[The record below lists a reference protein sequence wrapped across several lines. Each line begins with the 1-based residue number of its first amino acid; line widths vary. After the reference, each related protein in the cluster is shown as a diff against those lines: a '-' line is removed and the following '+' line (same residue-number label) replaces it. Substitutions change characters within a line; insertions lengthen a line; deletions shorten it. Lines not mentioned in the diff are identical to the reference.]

1 MLNFIIKLAL
11 RQRVAVL
18 GLSVVLMLLG
28 TWQAFNLP
36 VDVFPD
42 LNRPIVTIMTEAS
55 GLAPE
60 EMEVQ
65 ITVPVE
71 SVLNGLPNLIR
82 LRSSNGAGISIV
94 YAEFDWGTDIF
105 KNRQIVAERLQ
116 LAKEKL
122 PEGISPV
129 MTPSSSIM
137 GEIMFVGLTSPD
149 KTVPPMELR
158 TLAEW
163 TIRPRL
169 LAIPGVSQV
178 ITIGGELK
186 QYQILLS
193 STKLQAKGLTVEDL
207 KHSLSEIGLNTS
219 GGFINIGEKEYLIR
233 SIGRV
238 ETVEHIKEAY
248 VGTHL
253 GNPVLVKDIAEVKI
267 GAHFK
272 RGNGSIN
279 GEQAV
284 VMTIQKQPT
293 SETVQL
299 TKRIEKELS
308 LMQKSLPPGV
318 ELKSDLFKQAHFI
331 ENAIGNVSEALRD
344 GTIMVIIVLMFF
356 LFNWRTTFITLTAI
370 PLSFVLTAIIFK
382 LFGIGVNTMTLGGLA
397 VAVGELVDD
406 AIVDVENVFRRLRE
420 NRALKNP
427 KNVLKVIY
435 DASAEVRNSIVFST
449 IIVVMVFVPL
459 FALDGL
465 EGKLFA
471 PMGYAYIISIL
482 CSLVI
487 SLTVTPVL
495 CYFLLGKMKN
505 ELKEETDGFFVLHL
519 KRISER
525 ILKWTL
531 ERPKSILIATSIA
544 FILILF
550 LIPLMGK
557 NFLPSFNEGSA
568 TLGLQATPGISL
580 SESDK
585 KGLEVEK
592 ALLLIPEVK
601 STTRRVGRAEMDE
614 HAEGVNWNEIDVDFK
629 KGGKNERTKEEI
641 FGDMRAKI
649 KSAWPEVYINV
660 GQPISHRLDHMLSG
674 VRAQIALKIFGPD
687 IVELRRLA
695 GELQEK
701 IKNIPGIKDLQV
713 EPLVQIPQLKI
724 FIDKEEVKNARM
736 SAGTLSSDLEALLN
750 GHSAGQV
757 IEGQRI
763 FGVLMRLDEE
773 SRANPEKIEDITL
786 KILPTGDQVKVRDL
800 ANVYKGSGPNMI
812 NREGLQRRIVVSA
825 NSEGTDL
832 EILVNAIKNA
842 SQSIEWPEGYHME
855 VGGQFESQ
863 LASSKKMI
871 VLGIISL
878 CVIFLVLYFHFHSS
892 ILSLQI
898 MLNIPLA
905 LMGSILAIFFTEKA
919 FSLASLIAFVTL
931 CGIASRNG
939 IMMISHYLHL
949 MKEEGHSFGKEM
961 IIKGTLDRLVPVLMT
976 ALTSTL
982 ALLPLLFAK
991 GQPGKEILHPVA
1003 IVIVG
1008 GLITST
1014 LLDLLVTPAIF
1025 SLYGKNAAKKAL
1037 NKMEESNLEE
1047 F

>member
-1 MLNFIIKLAL
+1 MLNSIIKLAL
-11 RQRVAVL
+11 RQRLAVL
-18 GLSVVLMLLG
+18 GFSMLLMVFG
-28 TWQAFNLP
+28 SWQALHLP

-42 LNRPIVTIMTEAS
+42 LNRPVVTVMTEAK

-60 EMEVQ
+60 ETEVQ
-65 ITVPVE
+65 VTIPIE
-71 SVLNGLPNLIR
+71 SVLNGLPGLVR
-82 LRSSNGAGISIV
+82 LRSSNSAGISIV
-94 YAEFDWGTDIF
+94 YAEFDWGTDIY

-122 PEGISPV
+122 PSGISPV

-137 GEIMFVGLTSPD
+137 GEIMFIGLTSPEGE
-149 KTVPPMELR
+149 VSPIELR

-169 LAIPGVSQV
+169 LAITGVSQI
-178 ITIGGELK
+178 ITIGGDLK
-186 QYQILLS
+186 QYQILVS
-193 STKLQAKGLTVEDL
+193 SEKLQRRGLTIEDL
-207 KHSLSEIGLNTS
+207 KHSLAEIGLNTA
-219 GGFINIGEKEYLIR
+219 GGFIDIGSKEYLIR
-233 SIGRV
+233 TLGRV
-238 ETVEHIKEAY
+238 ETVEHIQEAY

-253 GNPVLVKDIAEVKI
+253 GNPVAVKDIAEVKI

-272 RGNGSIN
+272 RGNGSVN
-279 GEQAV
+279 GKPAV
-284 VMTIQKQPT
+284 VMTVQKQPT
-293 SETVQL
+293 SETVSL
-299 TKRIEKELS
+299 TRIIEKELE
-308 LMQKSLPPGV
+308 LIQKTLPKGV

-331 ENAIGNVSEALRD
+331 ENAIGNVTEALRD
-344 GTIMVIIVLMFF
+344 GTIMVVIVLMLF
-356 LFNWRTTFITLTAI
+356 LLNWRTTFITLTAI

-420 NRALKNP
+420 NRRLKEP
-427 KNVLKVIY
+427 RPVLKVVY
-435 DASAEVRNSIVFST
+435 QASAEIRNSIVFST
-449 IIVVMVFVPL
+449 LIVVMVFVPL

-471 PMGYAYIISIL
+471 PMGHAYIISIL
-482 CSLVI
+482 ASLLI

-495 CYFLLGKMKN
+495 CYFLLGQ
-505 ELKEETDGFFVLHL
+505 KESKLHDEKDGPFVQHL
-519 KRISER
+519 KRIAS
-525 ILKWTL
+525 IVLNWTL
-531 ERPKSILIATSIA
+531 QKPKVVLSSTLVI
-544 FILILF
+544 F
-550 LIPLMGK
+550 LVVLALVPFMGR

-580 SESDK
+580 HESNK
-585 KGLEVEK
+585 KGLEVEA
-592 ALLLIPEVK
+592 ALLTIPEVK

-629 KGGKNERTKEEI
+629 ASERSKEEL
-641 FGDMRAKI
+641 FAALRNKI
-649 KSAWPEVYINV
+649 KEVWPEVYINV

-687 IVELRRLA
+687 IVELRRLG
-695 GELQEK
+695 GEVYEK
-701 IKNIPGIKDLQV
+701 IKDIKGIKDLQV

-724 FIDKEEVKNARM
+724 FIDKEEVKRARM
-736 SAGTLSSDLEALLN
+736 SAGTMAKDLEALLN
-750 GHSAGQV
+750 GYETGQV
-757 IEGQRI
+757 IEGQKI
-763 FGVLMRLDEE
+763 FGVLLRLDEI
-773 SRANPEKIEDITL
+773 SRADPEKIENINL
-786 KILPTGDQVKVRDL
+786 KLLPTGDQIKVKDL
-800 ANVYKGSGPNMI
+800 ANVYKGNGPNMI
-812 NREGLQRRIVVSA
+812 NREGLQRRLVVSA
-825 NSEGTDL
+825 NSDGVDL
-832 EILVNAIKNA
+832 NELVTTINKA
-842 SQSIEWPEGYHME
+842 SNEIEWPSGYHME

-863 LASSKKMI
+863 IKSSQKMLW
-871 VLGIISL
+871 LGLISL
-878 CVIFLVLYFHFHSS
+878 IVIFLILYFHFNSS
-892 ILSLQI
+892 VLSLQI

-905 LMGSILAIFFTEKA
+905 LIGSILAIFFTEGS

-949 MKEEGHSFGKEM
+949 MHEEGQVFGRDM

-991 GQPGKEILHPVA
+991 GEPGKEILHPVA
-1003 IVIVG
+1003 VVIVG
-1008 GLITST
+1008 GLLTST

-1025 SLYGKNAAKKAL
+1025 KLYGEKASKTSI
-1037 NKMEESNLEE
+1037 NKIKQSQMEE